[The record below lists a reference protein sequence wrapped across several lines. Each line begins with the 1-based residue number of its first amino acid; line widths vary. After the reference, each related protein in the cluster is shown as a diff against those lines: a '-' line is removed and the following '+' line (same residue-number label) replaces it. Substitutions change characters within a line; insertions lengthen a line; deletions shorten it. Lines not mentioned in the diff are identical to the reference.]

1 MRIGNNVTKKNSTT
15 TTGIILSRAPIYNC
29 WEVRWTTGDRRGSHA
44 IVHESELVLAN
55 KSSS

>member
-1 MRIGNNVTKKNSTT
+1 MRIGNNVTKKSSKT

-29 WEVRWTTGDRRGSHA
+29 WEVRWTTGERRGSHV

>member
-1 MRIGNNVTKKNSTT
+1 MRIGNSVTKKNSKT

-29 WEVRWTTGDRRGSHA
+29 WEVRWTSGNRRGSHA
-44 IVHESELVLAN
+44 IVHESELVLAK